1 MSLLENSAFLQ
12 RIMFDFQE
20 ENNIERECVSN
31 THFFL
36 TELRKL
42 IDDGVEFIAKPKVVM
57 AFYMSGRYGEK
68 PIPVINVAHVV
79 ADVNGVIID
88 PSYEI
93 YSKDK
98 LKYFDTVKD
107 LVEFLDKGKYYM
119 THPDLSVDR
128 YVISEFLNFKNLYE
142 ENMTFEEGK
151 VYDIDY
157 YDKQELYLYNYIMQ

>member
-57 AFYMSGRYGEK
+57 AFYMKKFGE
-68 PIPVINVAHVV
+68 IRTPVINVAHVV
-79 ADVNGVIID
+79 ADVDGVIID

-98 LKYFDTVKD
+98 LKYFDTIKEVS
-107 LVEFLDKGKYYM
+107 EYLDKANCGIE
-119 THPDLSVDR
+119 VDR
-128 YVISEFLNFKNLYE
+128 YAITEFLTFKNLYE
-142 ENMTFEEGK
+142 ENMTFEKGK
-151 VYDIDY
+151 VYDVEY